1 MAGRIDGWAR
11 RGVPV
16 VAFIVLA
23 LGVLIRLYGL
33 DRQSLW
39 LDELY
44 SVQSSRSLESLRYF
58 YTWDLHPPLYSLALW
73 AWMSVAGTS
82 EWVVRLPSALSGCA
96 MLFVI
101 WFLGRE
107 RLGATVALAFLG
119 LAAFS
124 SRAIYFSQEAR
135 SYSFLILVC
144 TALTILWVDKMAEPA
159 GSREGAG
166 PGWLV
171 LLSIV
176 AGWTHYYG
184 TIFVFCLWGGLLLS
198 LLLSGGLSARWVLAG
213 AVVAAACLGEYFVH
227 NQFIAGTELPF
238 HVEVG
243 GLWRELP
250 RYFYGTAFGVA
261 VFFLGGIGVVAA
273 TLRRGESGLPDG
285 KRLLK
290 VALVLLALC
299 AAVTTCALLL
309 NAVRNSFSP
318 RNLVVILPA
327 LLLFSA
333 VALGGLTGR
342 FRAGIAVGV
351 CLAAFGQLLCS
362 AAWYWRGEGKQQ
374 WREAAQVA
382 AAAATRDSVVVTV
395 TDGGGQVVASPL
407 DIRPDA
413 WGYYFEKSPVLME
426 LNAEGRV
433 YRANPAGLRRVADE
447 AIRRGAGRMVV
458 VRAHESGREAVRE
471 AVIGLGHPF
480 HASLMSKSDTWVI
493 DLR

>member
-1 MAGRIDGWAR
+1 VAGRLDEWAR

-23 LGVLIRLYGL
+23 LGVVIRFHGL

-44 SVQSSRSLESLRYF
+44 SVQSSRSLERLAYF

-73 AWMSVAGTS
+73 VWMGVAGTS
-82 EWVVRLPSALSGCA
+82 EWAVRLPSALSGCA

-107 RLGATVALAFLG
+107 RFGVTVALAFLG

-124 SRAIYFSQEAR
+124 SRAVYFAQEAR

-144 TALTILWVDKMAEPA
+144 TALTILWVGRMVEPA
-159 GSREGAG
+159 GSRERAG
-166 PGWLV
+166 TLWLV
-171 LLSIV
+171 LLSVV

-198 LLLSGGLSARWVLAG
+198 KLLSGGLSARWFLAA
-213 AVVAAACLGEYFVH
+213 AVVVAACLGEYFVH

-238 HVEVG
+238 HVEVA
-243 GLWRELP
+243 GLWWELP
-250 RYFYGTAFGVA
+250 RYFYGTAFGVV

-273 TLRRGESGLPDG
+273 NLRGGGGGLPDG

-299 AAVTTCALLL
+299 AAVTTGALVL

-318 RNLVVILPA
+318 RNLLVIFPA
-327 LLLFSA
+327 LLLLSA
-333 VALGGLTGR
+333 VALAGLTGR
-342 FRAGIAVGV
+342 FRAGVAVGV
-351 CLAAFGQLLCS
+351 CIAACIQFLCS
-362 AAWYWRGEGKQQ
+362 APWYWRGEGKQQ
-374 WREAAQVA
+374 WRESAQVA
-382 AAAATRDSVVVTV
+382 AAAATKNSVVVTV
-395 TDGGGQVVASPL
+395 TDAGSRVVASPL
-407 DIRPDA
+407 DIGPDA
-413 WGYYFEKSPVLME
+413 WGFYFEKNPGLVA
-426 LNAEGRV
+426 LNAAGRV
-433 YRANPAGLRRVADE
+433 YRANPAGLREVADE
-447 AIRRGAGRMVV
+447 AMRRGADSMVV
-458 VRAHESGREAVRE
+458 VRAHESDREAVRE
-471 AVIGLGHPF
+471 ALVGLGYPF
-480 HASLMSKSDTWVI
+480 HASLLSKSDTWVV